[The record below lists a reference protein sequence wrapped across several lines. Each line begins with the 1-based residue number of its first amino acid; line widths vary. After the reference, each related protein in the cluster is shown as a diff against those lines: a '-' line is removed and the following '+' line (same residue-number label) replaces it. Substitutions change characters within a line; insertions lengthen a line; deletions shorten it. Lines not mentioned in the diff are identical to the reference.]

1 MVVLLIW
8 GVISFIIGCCGGG
21 KHILNNKAA
30 FWGFAIFGMVPGA
43 IAGESSDVG
52 SIMTFIYAP
61 GTAVLLGL
69 VVAIGD
75 SVRQSFQNRPI
86 KNQTEVSAPAPVPT
100 VSTKIEPPVEKV
112 ISTQNGNTQH
122 ETVPSVNKET
132 ALCPVCKAPNSVNA
146 THCANC
152 SFTELSRT
160 FISTEDASD
169 WFDKVVVPYRQRW
182 QTEQQRKR
190 EMSTSASSLYAEMQG
205 AQFSKVTSYVKSEVQ
220 LFNYAPF
227 RDGIELTSY
236 NGELS
241 TVSIP
246 EEIDGLMVR
255 KLCDGLF
262 AECKNL
268 YSVHLPA
275 NLREI
280 GEKAFYNSSLSRI
293 NIPAELQR
301 IGKSAFSRTNITE
314 ITFPRDVD
322 HVQESVCSSCQK
334 LQTVV
339 VVGAKKISNYA
350 FSGCYALQQLILPD
364 GLESIGQAAF
374 SNTFPLTKIVV
385 PSSVKRISMDF
396 AKTSSGGVVGGAH
409 AQIKHIAILNDDIEW
424 EYAFGGTYTNYSL
437 QRKYDMMAYYY
448 CNQGSTTQK
457 YTREKQLNM
466 LPLSQF
472 PR

>member
-8 GVISFIIGCCGGG
+8 GAISFIIGCCGGG

-43 IAGESSDVG
+43 IAGENSDYG

-75 SVRQSFQNRPI
+75 SVRQNFQNRPAKRQPENTAPI
-86 KNQTEVSAPAPVPT
+86 PAPT
-100 VSTKIEPPVEKV
+100 NSTKIEPPAEKA
-112 ISTQNGNTQH
+112 ISTQSVHTNH
-122 ETVPSVNKET
+122 ETAPNLSKET
-132 ALCPVCKAPNSVNA
+132 VLCPVCKTPNPVNA
-146 THCANC
+146 THCASCN
-152 SFTELSRT
+152 FTELSRT

-182 QTEQQRKR
+182 QTEQQRRK
-190 EMSTSASSLYAEMQG
+190 EQSASASSLYAEMQG
-205 AQFSKVTSYVKSEVQ
+205 AQFSKITSYVKNEVQ

-227 RDGIELTSY
+227 RDGIELTAY
-236 NGELS
+236 NGELTS
-241 TVSIP
+241 VSIP

-280 GEKAFYNSSLSRI
+280 GEKAFYNSSLSQI

-314 ITFPRDVD
+314 ITFPRNVD
-322 HVQESVCSSCQK
+322 NVQESVCSSCQK

-339 VVGAKKISNYA
+339 IVGAKKISNYA

-409 AQIKHIAILNDDIEW
+409 AQIKHIAILSDDVEW
-424 EYAFGGTYTNYSL
+424 EYAFGSPYTNYSL